1 MLRNIS
7 YVLVGATLTVGLL
20 FKFMHWPGAGLILIT
35 SLGGIAIAL
44 LEYAICNPKSKL
56 LIQNII
62 LPIIQNIIYPLL
74 GVVYVLGILFK
85 IMHLPGAGI
94 MLVVS
99 MIGLSFALAEFA
111 FSIRRSVHAILPL
124 LFSITVFFVLFRIL
138 HWPEPPYVLYG
149 SYFVFAILVPVLLF
163 LRGYKLKN
171 TESNLSSHFMVLAA
185 LSFILCLVEF
195 KLKLYPEGLGMEKY
209 MHYILD
215 VLLLS
220 GLLLYIRKTLGI
232 EQLKIKF
239 QNDHKLLQCLGGIY
253 LIQLVILVLV
263 SK

>member
-1 MLRNIS
+1 MLRNRL
-7 YVLVGATLTVGLL
+7 YLLVGATLVVGLL
-20 FKFMHWPGAGLILIT
+20 LKFMHWPGAGTMLIT

-44 LEYAICNPKSKL
+44 LEYAIRNRKSKL
-56 LIQNII
+56 LTR
-62 LPIIQNIIYPLL
+62 NIIYPLL

-85 IMHLPGAGI
+85 VMHLPGAGI

-111 FSIRRSVHAILPL
+111 FSIRKSVHAILPL
-124 LFSITVFFVLFRIL
+124 LFSITLFFVLFRIL

-220 GLLLYIRKTLGI
+220 GLLLYIRKTLQI
-232 EQLKIKF
+232 EQLKLKF

>member
-1 MLRNIS
+1 MLRNRL
-7 YVLVGATLTVGLL
+7 YLLVGATLVVGLL
-20 FKFMHWPGAGLILIT
+20 LKFMHWPGAGTMLIT

-44 LEYAICNPKSKL
+44 LEYAIRNRKSKL
-56 LIQNII
+56 LTR
-62 LPIIQNIIYPLL
+62 NIIYPLL

-85 IMHLPGAGI
+85 VMHLPGAGI

-111 FSIRRSVHAILPL
+111 FSIRKSVHAILPL
-124 LFSITVFFVLFRIL
+124 LFSITVFFALFRIL

-171 TESNLSSHFMVLAA
+171 TEPNLSSHFMVLTA

-209 MHYILD
+209 MHPILD

-220 GLLLYIRKTLGI
+220 GLLLYIRKTLQI

-253 LIQLVILVLV
+253 LIQLVILVLA

>member
-7 YVLVGATLTVGLL
+7 YLLIGATLTVGFL
-20 FKFMHWPGAGLILIT
+20 FKFMHWPGAGTMLIT

-44 LEYAICNPKSKL
+44 LEYAIRNRKSKL
-56 LIQNII
+56 LTR
-62 LPIIQNIIYPLL
+62 NIIYPLL

-85 IMHLPGAGI
+85 VMHLPGAGT
-94 MLVVS
+94 MLIVS
-99 MIGLSFALAEFA
+99 IPGLSFVLAQFA
-111 FSIRRSVHAILPL
+111 FSIRRSVLAILPL
-124 LFSITVFFVLFRIL
+124 LFSITLFFVLFRIL

-220 GLLLYIRKTLGI
+220 GLLLYIRKTLQI
-232 EQLKIKF
+232 EQLKLKF

-253 LIQLVILVLV
+253 MILLVLLVLV